1 MKSDPLPYFEV
12 MADDNVRVELYDY
25 VITLEVNA
33 MSCTAY
39 FVT

>member
-1 MKSDPLPYFEV
+1 MKSDPLPNLEV

-25 VITLEVNA
+25 VIPLEVNV
-33 MSCTAY
+33 MSCTIY